1 MSLLT
6 MAGYNIADRDVNNKT
21 ARDIAAEKGIQE
33 NVDAIGNYVHRIFE
47 FQNFSAYDE
56 SVDYGVYMYLSQ
68 NRCILKWKLPVYDF
82 PNFGTL

>member
-33 NVDAIGNYVHRIFE
+33 NVDAIGNYMYTE
-47 FQNFSAYDE
+47 FLSFKTYLQMMNVLIINYS
-56 SVDYGVYMYLSQ
+56 VYMYLSQ
-68 NRCILKWKLPVYDF
+68 NRCILK
-82 PNFGTL
+82 